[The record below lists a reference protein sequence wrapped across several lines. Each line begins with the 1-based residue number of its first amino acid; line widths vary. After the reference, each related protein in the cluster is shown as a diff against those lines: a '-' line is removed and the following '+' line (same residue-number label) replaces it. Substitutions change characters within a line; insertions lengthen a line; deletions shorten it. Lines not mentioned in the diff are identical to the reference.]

1 MHRLVGRT
9 YDEVV
14 GKDGHLTQYYMFD
27 LAKGAD
33 GTIGIYAYYVYRY
46 TLMFGNIP
54 IHIYVYVEAIA
65 MGVSYAL
72 YLVPL
77 YVYRWGGG
85 QGGLQRRERRLPT
98 LRAARHVRT
107 TDDL

>member
-33 GTIGIYAYYVYRY
+33 GTIGIYAYYVYIY
-46 TLMFGNIP
+46 TLVFSQTYPYP
-54 IHIYVYVEAIA
+54 IYIIHTYMWRLLPWWPHTPCTMCLCACVGGAAVKVDYNGESVAFPPYVLLG
-65 MGVSYAL
+65 M
-72 YLVPL
+72 
-77 YVYRWGGG
+77 
-85 QGGLQRRERRLPT
+85 
-98 LRAARHVRT
+98 
-107 TDDL
+107 